1 MAIRDLGKQTLIYGL
16 GHIMARL
23 VTFLLLPLYT
33 HTFTQEEYGAISLA
47 YAFMGFVIIL
57 YRYGMD
63 TALMKFSI
71 QSKGEEQSQYT
82 SVIIITQLITS
93 ILFSLLLY
101 LLRYDIVEFVLGVNR
116 PDWMLFLILILFL
129 DAFWNLPML
138 ILRSEEKA
146 ITFISFSLI
155 NVTVTMALNIYFVVH
170 LNKGVDGVLKANIIA
185 SGLVSILSLPI
196 IFRITKIR
204 FFKKSI
210 LLKVLRF
217 SLPFLPAGIF
227 TMIMELSDR
236 YLIEWLLGTA
246 EVGLYSAGKKMGML
260 GLTAVMGF
268 NMGWTP
274 FFLKRGKNKNA
285 KKEFKIITTIFLGVM
300 GYICFLVSLWISD
313 LMKFTIFGATLIGV
327 EFWDCESIVSLILL
341 GYFFFGTYVI
351 QLPGVYIKEITGW
364 IPFFRII
371 GASVLVLSSIII
383 IPIFGIY
390 GAAIGVVLAFFSM
403 SLSIYLKVQTVY
415 SIPYNWRGIMFPI
428 LALLLVQIRFDIVMY
443 KMVFSLLFPFI
454 WFLFATEN
462 EEREIFKNQF
472 LQFFKK

>member
-1 MAIRDLGKQTLIYGL
+1 MAIKNLGKQTLIYGL

-47 YAFMGFVIIL
+47 YAFMGFAIIL

-71 QSKGEEQSQYT
+71 QSNGVDQKQYT
-82 SVIIITQLITS
+82 SVIIITQFITS
-93 ILFSLLLY
+93 IIFSLILY
-101 LLRYDIVEFVLGVNR
+101 LLRYDIAEFVLGINR
-116 PDWMLFLILILFL
+116 PDWMLSLIIILFL

-146 ITFISFSLI
+146 ITFISFSLV
-155 NVTVTMALNIYFVVH
+155 NVTITMALNIYFVVH
-170 LNKGVDGVLKANIIA
+170 LNDGVDGVLKANIIA
-185 SGLVSILSLPI
+185 SGLVSLLSLPI
-196 IFRITKIR
+196 IFRITKIK
-204 FFKKSI
+204 FFKKKI
-210 LLKVLRF
+210 LLKVLYF

-236 YLIEWLLGTA
+236 YIIEWLLGTA

-300 GYICFLVSLWISD
+300 GYVCFLVSLWISE
-313 LMKFTIFGATLIGV
+313 LMQFSVFGSTLIGV
-327 EFWDCESIVSLILL
+327 EFWDCEPIVSLILL

-364 IPFFRII
+364 IPLFRII

-390 GAAIGVVLAFFSM
+390 GAAIAVVIAFFSM

-415 SIPYNWRGIMFPI
+415 SVSYNWKGIIFPI
-428 LALLLVQIRFDIVMY
+428 LVLLLAQIKFDAVLY
-443 KMVFSLLFPFI
+443 KLLFSLIFPFA
-454 WFLFATEN
+454 WLLFATDKQ
-462 EEREIFKNQF
+462 EREILKNQF
-472 LQFFKK
+472 PLFFKK

>member
-1 MAIRDLGKQTLIYGL
+1 MAIKNLGKQTLIYGL

-47 YAFMGFVIIL
+47 YAFMGFAIIL

-71 QSKGEEQSQYT
+71 QSKGEDQIKYT

-93 ILFSLLLY
+93 TIFSLILY
-101 LLRYDIVEFVLGVNR
+101 LLRYDIAEFVLGLNR
-116 PDWMLFLILILFL
+116 PDWMLSLIIILFL

-146 ITFISFSLI
+146 ITFISFSLV
-155 NVTVTMALNIYFVVH
+155 NVILTMALNIYFVIH
-170 LNKGVDGVLKANIIA
+170 LKEGVDGVLKANIIA
-185 SGLVSILSLPI
+185 SGLVSFLSLPI
-196 IFRITKIR
+196 IFRITKIK
-204 FFKKSI
+204 FFKKEI
-210 LLKVLRF
+210 LLKVLNF

-236 YLIEWLLGTA
+236 YIIEWLLGTA

-285 KKEFKIITTIFLGVM
+285 KKQFKIITTIFLGVM
-300 GYICFLVSLWISD
+300 GYICLLVSLWISEI
-313 LMKFTIFGATLIGV
+313 MRFSVFGSTLIGF
-327 EFWDCESIVSLILL
+327 EFWECEPIVSLILL

-364 IPFFRII
+364 IPIFRVI
-371 GASVLVLSSIII
+371 GASVLVLSSIIT

-390 GAAIGVVLAFFSM
+390 GAAIAVVIAFFSM
-403 SLSIYLKVQTVY
+403 SLSIFLKVQTVY
-415 SIPYNWRGIMFPI
+415 TIPYNWKGIIFPI
-428 LALLLVQIRFDIVMY
+428 LILLLAQIRFDVMLY
-443 KMVFSLLFPFI
+443 KLLLTFIFPFI
-454 WFLFATEN
+454 WILFATDKQ
-462 EEREIFKNQF
+462 EREIFKNQF
-472 LQFFKK
+472 SVFFKK